1 MCGGFS
7 SLAVSGAA
15 IRRGVKIAGSPFS
28 ELRELLCWVY
38 RVFLVVAS
46 TSPVA
51 AYGVLSG
58 SSARLGLRLSQGR
71 IESIGSVWQAGAFHF
86 EAVHEVIRYGFWTMI
101 SLLRLRDYDTLD
113 KEEIGMHYA
122 PNRINQDAVVM
133 TP

>member
-1 MCGGFS
+1 MSTVF
-7 SLAVSGAA
+7 
-15 IRRGVKIAGSPFS
+15 RAGSPFS

-58 SSARLGLRLSQGR
+58 YSARLGLRISQGR

-86 EAVHEVIRYGFWTMI
+86 EA
-101 SLLRLRDYDTLD
+101 DYNTLD

-122 PNRINQDAVVM
+122 PNRMNQDAVVM